1 MPLWYNT
8 IQAESRNLDCGSLAA
23 AFSILWR
30 FRSSPI
36 HPIAPPLESMT
47 YELQILQLLC
57 FDIHTNCRGCVPQL
71 YIVFGTVLPPIQE
84 GSVSE
89 LVSISGRFWL
99 RVKEWSSRRMRSA
112 EKPERRRLR

>member
-8 IQAESRNLDCGSLAA
+8 IQVGLRNLDCGSVAA

-30 FRSSPI
+30 SRSSLI
-36 HPIAPPLESMT
+36 HPIVPPLESMT
-47 YELQILQLLC
+47 YELPILQLLC

-71 YIVFGTVLPPIQE
+71 YIVFGTVLPPVQE

-89 LVSISGRFWL
+89 SGSVSGRSS
-99 RVKEWSSRRMRSA
+99 RVKEWSSRRIMSA
-112 EKPERRRLR
+112 GKPTRRRLR

>member
-1 MPLWYNT
+1 MPFWYNT
-8 IQAESRNLDCGSLAA
+8 IQAELRNLECGSLAA

-30 FRSSPI
+30 SRSSLIPDC
-36 HPIAPPLESMT
+36 PPLESMT

-71 YIVFGTVLPPIQE
+71 YIVFGTVLPPVQE

-99 RVKEWSSRRMRSA
+99 RVKERSSRRIMSA
-112 EKPERRRLR
+112 GKPTRRRLR